1 MPEDCVDLTS
11 DPALEPTGVIQR
23 NATHTEVVSLLSDSE
38 EDAKSPPKQAVAIS
52 GIKRK
57 RTEPAQREEK
67 EPASRHP
74 PFDNPLPQTSTQ
86 STSLVQQRAVLQAAK
101 MPVPA
106 DEDDDLCVE
115 LNFAKKAK
123 PCVKKASVAS
133 EVAAYPSSGT
143 DAALGSLAARGAS
156 GLAWPPSSQQSLQD
170 QSAAAE
176 DGEVYDVPDDYV
188 PQAQGAVKAGRKK
201 PRQDTSDDA
210 ERELTTEAR
219 KARAAEAKER
229 KKAEAAA
236 EKEGKRLYREQEKAA
251 KLAAKEVQ
259 KQEKQKEKVE
269 NRASKGYYALQEIT
283 AVLDTQ
289 LVKDPL
295 GSAIMDKLRSCP
307 GKATAPCTGI
317 QFEVQTN
324 PMKPCKSVVWKRC
337 SVPEPGRAVE
347 AEDAEDVPYVLLYF
361 TAAEFVAEVEK
372 DQFQS
377 MMRKCGEVHPD
388 HTLGLMVDKL
398 DGYLKQQDGK
408 GYREKMRNGMSTAG
422 GFRRGKT
429 DEFLADLAVR
439 WPGVRHMLAV
449 DPHQAAEHVLNLTI
463 ALGLQPYKA
472 QETWLYAFGG
482 TKDTPALRSLLVECD
497 MPHKERQGW
506 FHALAHVPSVAPG
519 IAHGIACQFPSM
531 GALLATC
538 MDPCKDKRDTQ
549 RLLENLMQH
558 KAKRVGPMAARK
570 LIGLLTSEDPLQA
583 MDDFAKA

>member
-1 MPEDCVDLTS
+1 MSEGCVDLTS
-11 DPALEPTGVIQR
+11 DPELEPTGVVQR
-23 NATHTEVVSLLSDSE
+23 NARHTGESLEFYWLIIIESYD
-38 EDAKSPPKQAVAIS
+38 K

-57 RTEPAQREEK
+57 RNEPVQRQEK
-67 EPASRHP
+67 EPDSRQP
-74 PFDNPLPQTSTQ
+74 ADNPLPQISSQ
-86 STSLVQQRAVLQAAK
+86 STSLVQQSAVPQAAK

-115 LNFAKKAK
+115 LNFTKKAQ
-123 PCVKKASVAS
+123 PFVKKASMAS
-133 EVAAYPSSGT
+133 EVTAHSISST
-143 DAALGSLAARGAS
+143 DAALGSFAVRSAS
-156 GLAWPPSSQQSLQD
+156 DLAWPPSSQQSLQD
-170 QSAAAE
+170 LAAAAE
-176 DGEVYDVPDDYV
+176 DDEVYDVPDDYI
-188 PQAQGAVKAGRKK
+188 PQAQGAGKAGRHKA
-201 PRQDTSDDA
+201 RQDSSDDA
-210 ERELTTEAR
+210 ETELTKEAR
-219 KARAAEAKER
+219 KARAAEAKEK

-236 EKEGKRLYREQEKAA
+236 EKERKKLQREQEKAA
-251 KLAAKEVQ
+251 KLTAKEVQ

-283 AVLDTQ
+283 AVLDTE

-295 GSAIMDKLRSCP
+295 GSAIMDKLRSCT
-307 GKATAPCTGI
+307 GKATAPCSGI

-324 PMKPCKSVVWKRC
+324 PMKPCKSIVWRRC

-372 DQFQS
+372 DWFQS
-377 MMRKCGEVHPD
+377 IMRRCAELHPD

-482 TKDTPALRSLLVECD
+482 TKDTPALRTLLVECD
-497 MPHKERQGW
+497 MPHKDRQGW

-519 IAHGIACQFPSM
+519 MAHGIACQFPSM

-549 RLLENLMQH
+549 KLIENLTQH
-558 KAKRVGPMAARK
+558 TAKRVGPMAARK
-570 LIGLLTSEDPLQA
+570 LIGFLTSEDPLQA

>member
-1 MPEDCVDLTS
+1 MSEGCVDLTS
-11 DPALEPTGVIQR
+11 DPELEPSGVVQR
-23 NATHTEVVSLLSDSE
+23 HARHTEVVSLLSDSE
-38 EDAKSPPKQAVAIS
+38 GDANSPPKQAVAVP
-52 GIKRK
+52 GIMRK
-57 RTEPAQREEK
+57 RSEPAQRAQKQPESRQL
-67 EPASRHP
+67 AS
-74 PFDNPLPQTSTQ
+74 DTPLLQTS
-86 STSLVQQRAVLQAAK
+86 SRLTSLVQQSNAPQAAT
-101 MPVPA
+101 MPVPI

-123 PCVKKASVAS
+123 SCAKKTSDAP
-133 EVAAYPSSGT
+133 EVAAYPSGGT
-143 DAALGSLAARGAS
+143 HAALGSFAARSAS
-156 GLAWPPSSQQSLQD
+156 DLAWPPSSQQSLQT
-170 QSAAAE
+170 QGAAAE
-176 DGEVYDVPDDYV
+176 DDEVYDVPDDYA
-188 PQAQGAVKAGRKK
+188 PQAQGAAKAGRKK
-201 PRQDTSDDA
+201 ARQDSSDDS
-210 ERELTTEAR
+210 ERELTKEAR
-219 KARAAEAKER
+219 KARAAEAKEK

-236 EKEGKRLYREQEKAA
+236 EKEMKKLHREQEKAA

-289 LVKDPL
+289 LVTDPL
-295 GSAIMDKLRSCP
+295 GSAIMDKLRSCT
-307 GKATAPCTGI
+307 GKATAPCSGI

-324 PMKPCKSVVWKRC
+324 PMKPYKSVVWKRC

-347 AEDAEDVPYVLLYF
+347 AEDAENVPYVLLYF

-377 MMRKCGEVHPD
+377 VMRRCAELHPD
-388 HTLGLMVDKL
+388 HTSGLMVDKL
-398 DGYLKQQDGK
+398 DSYLKQQDGK
-408 GYREKMRNGMSTAG
+408 GYREKMRNGISTAG

-429 DEFLADLAVR
+429 DEFLADLA
-439 WPGVRHMLAV
+439 
-449 DPHQAAEHVLNLTI
+449 
-463 ALGLQPYKA
+463 PYKA

-519 IAHGIACQFPSM
+519 IAHGIACQFHSM

-549 RLLENLMQH
+549 KLIENLMQH
-558 KAKRVGPMAARK
+558 TSKRVGPMAARK